1 MRKLNT
7 FREMFSALK
16 SRGIYSDVS
25 TERLFR
31 ARMYL
36 DQMGLSSQGA
46 TRKSMIFSKR
56 ILGDIFSD
64 RTLYIASILKS
75 IWL

>member
-1 MRKLNT
+1 M
-7 FREMFSALK
+7 FREMFSSLK

-31 ARMYL
+31 ARLYFAPVR
-36 DQMGLSSQGA
+36 LSSQGG

-56 ILGDIFSD
+56 ILGDPEGFFFLTEHYIFQVF
-64 RTLYIASILKS
+64 
-75 IWL
+75 